1 MSIESAKAFM
11 EKMKTDQDFAKK
23 VMAAKDAEER
33 RALVREDGFDF
44 STAELKE
51 LGGEMSDS
59 ELDAVAGGSCVVDTC
74 GIKELIW

>member
-33 RALVREDGFDF
+33 RVLVKEDGFDF
-44 STAELKE
+44 SPAELKD
-51 LGGEMSDS
+51 LGDEMSDS
-59 ELDAVAGGSCVVDTC
+59 ELDAVAGGGCVLDSC
-74 GIKELIW
+74 GLRELF

>member
-33 RALVREDGFDF
+33 RVLVKEEGFDF
-44 STAELKE
+44 SAEELKD
-51 LGGEMSDS
+51 LGDEMSDS
-59 ELDAVAGGSCVVDTC
+59 ELDAVAGGGCLLDSCGLREVF
-74 GIKELIW
+74 

>member
-33 RALVREDGFDF
+33 RVLVKEEGFDF

-51 LGGEMSDS
+51 VGAELSDS
-59 ELDAVAGGSCVVDTC
+59 ELDAVAGGACLIDTC
-74 GIKELIW
+74 GLSELW

>member
-33 RALVREDGFDF
+33 RVLVKEAGFDF
-44 STAELKE
+44 SAEELKD
-51 LGGEMSDS
+51 LGDEMSDS
-59 ELDAVAGGSCVVDTC
+59 ELDAVAGGGCVLDSC
-74 GIKELIW
+74 GLRELF